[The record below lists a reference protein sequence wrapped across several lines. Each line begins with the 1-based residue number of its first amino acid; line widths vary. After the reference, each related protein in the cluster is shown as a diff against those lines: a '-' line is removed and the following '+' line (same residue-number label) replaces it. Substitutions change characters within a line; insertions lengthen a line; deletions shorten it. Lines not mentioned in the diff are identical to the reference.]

1 VYNSYGNV
9 VIKNEKLLSINEN
22 FYKSSIA
29 SKQEKADNVE
39 IIFSKVLNNASIKK
53 GTYSLSEKGKLNSVF
68 FKKYIFH
75 STMN

>member
-53 GTYSLSEKGKLNSVF
+53 AHIVCQKKESLILF
-68 FKKYIFH
+68 FSKSIF
-75 STMN
+75 STRQ